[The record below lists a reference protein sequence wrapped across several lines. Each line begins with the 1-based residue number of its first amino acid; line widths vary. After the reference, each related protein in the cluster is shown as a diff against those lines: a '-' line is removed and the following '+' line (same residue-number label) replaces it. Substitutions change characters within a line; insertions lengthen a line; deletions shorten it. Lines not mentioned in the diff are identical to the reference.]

1 MIPNPE
7 KRIIRPI
14 EAFWYLDWNEFW
26 NQSFHHG
33 YDSDSNFDTN
43 KNGQNKP
50 VAVGEARG
58 ERLDLLLIGVA
69 EVEDVE
75 LVSRVAGEEEHV
87 QEERR
92 AEQVAEL
99 FTPELKRGMLYS
111 EE

>member
-1 MIPNPE
+1 M
-7 KRIIRPI
+7 
-14 EAFWYLDWNEFW
+14 
-26 NQSFHHG
+26 
-33 YDSDSNFDTN
+33 
-43 KNGQNKP
+43 
-50 VAVGEARG
+50 AVGEARG

-69 EVEDVE
+69 KVEDVE